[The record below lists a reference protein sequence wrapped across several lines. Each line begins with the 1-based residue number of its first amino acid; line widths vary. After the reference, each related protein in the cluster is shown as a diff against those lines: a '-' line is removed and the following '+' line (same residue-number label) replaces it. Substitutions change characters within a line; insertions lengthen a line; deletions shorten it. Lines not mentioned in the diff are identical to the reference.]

1 MYKLP
6 NEFPIQERGQH
17 AFADLS
23 TKTLLLT
30 KIFFIPSFIRTIHF
44 RTKIHKHISTKKKTS
59 YLKPQCRPVEIAV
72 QNVIAAST
80 DVTNT
85 GVANPFESL
94 FNSEE
99 EW

>member
-1 MYKLP
+1 MNFLSKK
-6 NEFPIQERGQH
+6 GTQH

-23 TKTLLLT
+23 TKTLLT
-30 KIFFIPSFIRTIHF
+30 KIFFIHSFIR
-44 RTKIHKHISTKKKTS
+44 TKKKTS

-94 FNSEE
+94 FNPEE

>member
-1 MYKLP
+1 MNFLSKK
-6 NEFPIQERGQH
+6 GTQH

-23 TKTLLLT
+23 TKTLLT

-44 RTKIHKHISTKKKTS
+44 RTKIHKHMSTKKKTS

-94 FNSEE
+94 FNPEE

>member
-1 MYKLP
+1 MNFLSKK
-6 NEFPIQERGQH
+6 EAQH

-23 TKTLLLT
+23 TKTLLT

-44 RTKIHKHISTKKKTS
+44 RTEIHKHMSTKKKTS

-94 FNSEE
+94 FNPEE